1 MAPSIDNTF
10 GAGLIGAIVTAM
22 FIETSFAEFQTSE
35 TVKLAA
41 ATPFAIFAVLSDIVV
56 AGSLCAL
63 LHESRTGI
71 GKTNRIITSLM
82 IYAVNRCLLTSFVA
96 IVEVIVFVA
105 RPHEL
110 WFLGVDFVIGKL
122 YANSLLASLNSR
134 NMLRNQQGSGMMN
147 TSIYISADSSDP
159 SNASSG
165 SRGSQGHAV
174 LALKPMSRDGSTI
187 DDGTPAFGS
196 AGPKVSPDVFA
207 V

>member
-1 MAPSIDNTF
+1 MDIQDLLSSLF
-10 GAGLIGAIVTAM
+10 SR

-110 WFLGVDFVIGKL
+110 WFLGVDFVIGKQCL
-122 YANSLLASLNSR
+122 PFGTVYANSLLASLNSR
-134 NMLRNQQGSGMMN
+134 NMLRNQQGSGMMS